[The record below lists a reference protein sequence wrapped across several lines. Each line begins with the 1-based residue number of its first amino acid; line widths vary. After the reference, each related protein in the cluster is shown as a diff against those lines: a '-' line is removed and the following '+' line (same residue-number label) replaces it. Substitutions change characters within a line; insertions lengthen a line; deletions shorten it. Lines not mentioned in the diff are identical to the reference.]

1 MRANV
6 RGAPPACLAGVSVA
20 LERGSADVL
29 HARLMDRVKHHVQA
43 HPETE
48 CSQRPRAAPEAQYAE
63 HGERRVEGSG
73 GPRLGSVRPVVEA
86 HRLRRADAPLLKAE
100 REVVI

>member
-29 HARLMDRVKHHVQA
+29 HARLMDRVKHHVQS

-48 CSQRPRAAPEAQYAE
+48 CSQRPRAAPKAQYAE

-86 HRLRRADAPLLKAE
+86 HRLRRADAALLKAE
-100 REVVI
+100 